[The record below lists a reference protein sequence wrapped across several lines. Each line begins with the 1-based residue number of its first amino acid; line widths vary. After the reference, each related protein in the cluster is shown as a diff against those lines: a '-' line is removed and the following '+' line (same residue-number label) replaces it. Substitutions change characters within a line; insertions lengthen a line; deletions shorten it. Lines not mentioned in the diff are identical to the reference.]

1 MGIHVWTYM
10 RPIRVQSSTGEWVLA
25 YPFEAV
31 DISPDNLVKR
41 PGLSARLLR
50 PKEYL
55 EAVQGAPDPIL
66 YAWQKWTRDG
76 HPSKTAK
83 DLREVFTKIVGS
95 SLPGIGRSEPAA
107 PSPSLYDGTRLRDL
121 RVLCKDRGLPT
132 YGAKADVIR
141 RLEASDGGA

>member
-10 RPIRVQSSTGEWVLA
+10 RPIRVQSSAGKWMLA

-55 EAVQGAPDPIL
+55 EAIQDAPDPIL
-66 YAWQKWTRDG
+66 NAWQKWTRDG

-83 DLREVFTKIVGS
+83 DLREVFTEIVGS

-107 PSPSLYDGTRLRDL
+107 PSEYDGQKLRDL
-121 RVLCKDRGLPT
+121 RDICKDRGLPI

-141 RLEASDGGA
+141 RLEAFDAGA